1 MHHEVVRVLEDGLGE
16 ARRDVYQV
24 APLGE
29 CSRAWLSDNDL
40 FEARARFG
48 EEAVIED
55 EEGAED
61 EGEEGE
67 LG

>member
-1 MHHEVVRVLEDGLGE
+1 MDDGAGE
-16 ARRDVYQV
+16 AGRDVYEV

-29 CSRAWLSDNDL
+29 CSRTWLSDSDL

-48 EEAVIED
+48 EEAILD
-55 EEGAED
+55 DDGEG